1 MSKEY
6 DLYLEQHKNA
16 VRQALYWIMDN
27 LPTLIPEENQLEL
40 VHQIGFAHDAS
51 KTDPEEYIPYD
62 TYFYG
67 GNRSHQVV
75 EEYEYAWLIHIH
87 NNPHHWQYW
96 ILHHDDPEEA
106 ETIMD
111 MPYNYILE
119 MICDWWSFSW
129 KTGNLYEI
137 FDWYDERKD
146 YMKLSDKTQ
155 KIVENILE
163 KIKWK
168 LDDERGI
175 IEHSGRP
182 GMKWGVRNG
191 PPYPIDKN
199 LSVNSVENPSKRSK
213 IKSTTIAKEKFTQYA
228 LNPEKAPDK
237 AHAFSS
243 ALGYTLDNYEDLI
256 KNINDNFDPDALE
269 ERGNNG
275 YGMLYQQIMV
285 LKGPNGKEANVC
297 TAWIEENDGN
307 SVKLTSA
314 YVTKKEGTK

>member
-51 KTDPEEYIPYD
+51 KSNPEEYIPYD
-62 TYFYG
+62 AYFYG

-191 PPYPIDKN
+191 PPYPIDKYKDRGN
-199 LSVNSVENPSKRSK
+199 INIIQKAIDSGE
-213 IKSTTIAKEKFTQYA
+213 IKTTINVDKQKRHTKLDHLAGRSYLNGGCEYAQELVDKHCGKGEAILDRKGNWTNKERFV
-228 LNPEKAPDK
+228 D
-237 AHAFSS
+237 
-243 ALGYTLDNYEDLI
+243 
-256 KNINDNFDPDALE
+256 DNFIGVHTD
-269 ERGNNG
+269 
-275 YGMLYQQIMV
+275 
-285 LKGPNGKEANVC
+285 
-297 TAWIEENDGN
+297 TDGN
-307 SVKLTSA
+307 ETKTKRGVIA
-314 YVTKKEGTK
+314 YSKTGSHVYPA

>member
-62 TYFYG
+62 AYFYG

-87 NNPHHWQYW
+87 NNPHH
-96 ILHHDDPEEA
+96 
-106 ETIMD
+106 
-111 MPYNYILE
+111 
-119 MICDWWSFSW
+119 WWSFSW

-175 IEHSGRP
+175 IENSGRP
-182 GMKWGVRNG
+182 GMK
-191 PPYPIDKN
+191 
-199 LSVNSVENPSKRSK
+199 
-213 IKSTTIAKEKFTQYA
+213 
-228 LNPEKAPDK
+228 
-237 AHAFSS
+237 
-243 ALGYTLDNYEDLI
+243 
-256 KNINDNFDPDALE
+256 
-269 ERGNNG
+269 
-275 YGMLYQQIMV
+275 
-285 LKGPNGKEANVC
+285 
-297 TAWIEENDGN
+297 
-307 SVKLTSA
+307 
-314 YVTKKEGTK
+314 